1 GAAGKSDTAKTNCS
15 GPGFV
20 TWKPYISASPV
31 STPAVP
37 STTCVRK
44 VAPREATGSTFER
57 RTRPNPC
64 SLLGHVSEAERE
76 TVPDPVT
83 GTPEAIKRARIRA
96 ALGVIASA
104 ASGRPDGYQPS
115 VKYCRRIAAAAAAAG
130 VE

>member
-1 GAAGKSDTAKTNCS
+1 M
-15 GPGFV
+15 
-20 TWKPYISASPV
+20 
-31 STPAVP
+31 
-37 STTCVRK
+37 
-44 VAPREATGSTFER
+44 GSTFER

-115 VKYCRRIAAAAAAAG
+115 VKYCRRIAAAAATYAAKVG
-130 VE
+130 ATNPPSVRAAFTVPIACDVPRRTTCA

>member
-1 GAAGKSDTAKTNCS
+1 EGTGGAFES
-15 GPGFV
+15 G
-20 TWKPYISASPV
+20 
-31 STPAVP
+31 
-37 STTCVRK
+37 
-44 VAPREATGSTFER
+44 
-57 RTRPNPC
+57 TRPNPC
-64 SLLGHVSEAERE
+64 SLLGNVSGAERE

-130 VE
+130 VESLVPNHLSSGCPLPLRGFPSDIAEPPSKIATIVGSIRPST